1 LFTLALCDL
10 EQPLLLLLRPKTLYF
25 HFAQLLLLFLSW
37 LSQKKINQYSFIDLF
52 VHIYSLILSEETEK
66 ERETEEGGREPLS
79 KSRGRILIVDDEEDI
94 TFFLKEALEELG
106 GFEVVTFNDPLLAL
120 SSFNN
125 DDKNNKPT
133 AYDLILLDIKMPKM
147 DGFELYQELQKRI
160 GAADDN
166 NSSIS
171 SRDQGKNGK
180 RTKICFMT
188 AFEVYFEALKEL
200 FPDSYPSMCFIKK
213 PSSAQ
218 DLIKRISKEL

>member
-1 LFTLALCDL
+1 LP
-10 EQPLLLLLRPKTLYF
+10 Q
-25 HFAQLLLLFLSW
+25 Q
-37 LSQKKINQYSFIDLF
+37 N
-52 VHIYSLILSEETEK
+52 
-66 ERETEEGGREPLS
+66 EREREADEVDVEPARRN
-79 KSRGRILIVDDEEDI
+79 RGRILIVDDEEDV
-94 TFFLKEALEELG
+94 TFFLKEALEDYG
-106 GFEVVTFNDPLLAL
+106 GFEVVTFNDPLVAL

-125 DDKNNKPT
+125 DNNRPS

-160 GAADDN
+160 DAETAVVASD
-166 NSSIS
+166 SSIS
-171 SRDQGKNGK
+171 SADQAKNGK
-180 RTKICFMT
+180 KTKICFMT

>member
-1 LFTLALCDL
+1 MTYNSRALATTAA
-10 EQPLLLLLRPKTLYF
+10 KMLYF
-25 HFAQLLLLFLSW
+25 HFARLLLLFLSW
-37 LSQKKINQYSFIDLF
+37 LNQKKANQYSFIDLF
-52 VHIYSLILSEETEK
+52 VLIYSLILSEEKEK
-66 ERETEEGGREPLS
+66 ERETEEAAREPLS

-94 TFFLKEALEELG
+94 TFFLKEALEEFG

-160 GAADDN
+160 GTADG
-166 NSSIS
+166 NSSNIIS
-171 SRDQGKNGK
+171 SGDQGKNGK
-180 RTKICFMT
+180 RPKICFMT
-188 AFEVYFEALKEL
+188 AFDVYFEALKEL
-200 FPDSYPSMCFIKK
+200 FPDTYPSICFIKK

-218 DLIKRISKEL
+218 DLIKRISKELL

>member
-1 LFTLALCDL
+1 M
-10 EQPLLLLLRPKTLYF
+10 
-25 HFAQLLLLFLSW
+25 AQ
-37 LSQKKINQYSFIDLF
+37 QN
-52 VHIYSLILSEETEK
+52 EK
-66 ERETEEGGREPLS
+66 EREADEVDVEPTRRTRS
-79 KSRGRILIVDDEEDI
+79 RILIVDDEEDV
-94 TFFLKEALEELG
+94 TFFLKEALEDYG
-106 GFEVVTFNDPLLAL
+106 GFEVVTFNDPLVAL

-125 DDKNNKPT
+125 DNNRPS

-160 GAADDN
+160 DAETAVVARD
-166 NSSIS
+166 SSIS
-171 SRDQGKNGK
+171 SADQAKNGK
-180 RTKICFMT
+180 KTKICFMT